1 MAANYWSSTQ
11 RRFWLFTRDAL
22 ADIREERD
30 AQDRG
35 ISSQYPLPDNR
46 LINIYI
52 KECINKL
59 SKRLTTRQQAF
70 ATTMVYIHRY
80 LLFVPIRTVNIY
92 LLVSTAF
99 YLASKTEESPHHIRL
114 VIAEAR
120 SLWPEFIPG
129 DVARIGEMEFSLI
142 SEMRSQLIVWHPY
155 RTLKDLEEK
164 SALGITPE
172 EGHLAWSIIN
182 DSYMTD
188 LPLICPPHVIALV
201 AIFLAIIVQPS
212 KAHPAVPG
220 LPLSQPLPQPL
231 SRNTLPSSSLPSAF
245 DSLGGRT
252 GMADTLMQSLGGL
265 SSSQPSS
272 APSSQG
278 SKDSNGANG
287 DRAAG
292 AAKAEKVQRMI
303 RFLADSEVD
312 LRQMV
317 EATQELI
324 SLYELWEPNNERT
337 AKEALARIIKGR
349 GLDK

>member
-1 MAANYWSSTQ
+1 MAASYWSSTQ
-11 RRFWLFTRDAL
+11 RRFWLFTRDSL
-22 ADIREERD
+22 AEIREERE

-35 ISSQYPLPDNR
+35 NSSQYPLPDNR

-92 LLVSTAF
+92 LLISTAF
-99 YLASKTEESPHHIRL
+99 YLASKTEESPHHIRM

-164 SALGITPE
+164 SALGLTPE
-172 EGHLAWSIIN
+172 EAHLAWSIIN

-188 LPLICPPHVIALV
+188 LPLICPPHVIALA
-201 AIFLAIIVQPS
+201 AIFLAVIVQPS
-212 KAHPAVPG
+212 KTHPGVTS
-220 LPLSQPLPQPL
+220 LPLSQPLP
-231 SRNTLPSSSLPSAF
+231 RNTLPLSSLPSAF

-252 GMADTLMQSLGGL
+252 GMADTLMQSLGSL

-272 APSSQG
+272 TPSAQG
-278 SKDSNGANG
+278 PKDSNGANG

-292 AAKAEKVQRMI
+292 AAKVEKIQRMI

-312 LRQMV
+312 LRQMA

>member
-22 ADIREERD
+22 AEIREERE

-35 ISSQYPLPDNR
+35 SSSQYPLPDQR

-92 LLVSTAF
+92 LLISTAF

-155 RTLKDLEEK
+155 RTLRDLEEK

-201 AIFLAIIVQPS
+201 AIFLAVIVQPS
-212 KAHPAVPG
+212 KAPPG
-220 LPLSQPLPQPL
+220 VATLPLSQPL
-231 SRNTLPSSSLPSAF
+231 SRNTLPPSSLPSAF

-252 GMADTLMQSLGGL
+252 GVADAMTQSLGGL

-278 SKDSNGANG
+278 SKDSSGANG

-292 AAKAEKVQRMI
+292 VAKAEKIQRMI

-312 LRQMV
+312 LRQMAD
-317 EATQELI
+317 ATQELI
-324 SLYELWEPNNERT
+324 SLYELWEPSNERT

>member
-1 MAANYWSSTQ
+1 
-11 RRFWLFTRDAL
+11 
-22 ADIREERD
+22 
-30 AQDRG
+30 
-35 ISSQYPLPDNR
+35 
-46 LINIYI
+46 
-52 KECINKL
+52 
-59 SKRLTTRQQAF
+59 
-70 ATTMVYIHRY
+70 
-80 LLFVPIRTVNIY
+80 
-92 LLVSTAF
+92 
-99 YLASKTEESPHHIRL
+99 
-114 VIAEAR
+114 
-120 SLWPEFIPG
+120 
-129 DVARIGEMEFSLI
+129 MEFSLI

-164 SALGITPE
+164 AALGITPE
-172 EGHLAWSIIN
+172 EGHLAWLIIN

-188 LPLICPPHVIALV
+188 LPLICPPHVIALA
-201 AIFLAIIVQPS
+201 AIFLAIIVLPS
-212 KAHPAVPG
+212 KAHPGVVPG
-220 LPLSQPLPQPL
+220 LPLSQPP

-324 SLYELWEPNNERT
+324 SLYELWEQNNERT